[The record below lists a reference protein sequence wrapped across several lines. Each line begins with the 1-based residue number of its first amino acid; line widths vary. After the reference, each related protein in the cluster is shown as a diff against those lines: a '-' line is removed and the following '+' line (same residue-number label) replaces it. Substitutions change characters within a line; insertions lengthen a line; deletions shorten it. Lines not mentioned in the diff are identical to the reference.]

1 MVITQ
6 EPAQS
11 LAALN
16 RPPTIEL
23 HPVPREQQDVTVA
36 LMVAVPT
43 KNLIPM
49 AKVKNRGMIR
59 PNDRDLDTAP
69 IHARLAL

>member
-1 MVITQ
+1 MRQSWRGWGSALILLGMRFSPAGA
-6 EPAQS
+6 EP
-11 LAALN
+11 
-16 RPPTIEL
+16 
-23 HPVPREQQDVTVA
+23 
-36 LMVAVPT
+36 VPT

-69 IHARLAL
+69 IHPRLAL